1 MLMRSALLAGIFGV
15 ALAATSA
22 SAQDYN
28 EQIEV
33 TAPHFRAD
41 NTQRLNGVLQ
51 KVSYSN
57 IVHYD
62 DLNLRTRSGAREL
75 RLRVRDEAQDVCARL
90 AEAYPVREMQGT
102 SCYKE
107 ALENALVRADAAIRD
122 AREYRRY
129 ND

>member
-1 MLMRSALLAGIFGV
+1 MLTRSALLAGIFGV

-33 TAPHFRAD
+33 TAPHFRTD
-41 NTQRLNGVLQ
+41 NTQRLNGTLQ

-75 RLRVRDEAQDVCARL
+75 RLRVRDEAQDVCTRL
-90 AEAYPVREMQGT
+90 EEAYPVREMQGT
-102 SCYKE
+102 SCYKD
-107 ALENALVRADAAIRD
+107 ALDNALLRADAAIRD
-122 AREYRRY
+122 ARAPRGYS
-129 ND
+129 D